1 MARGNIQTKVLCV
14 KKFGW
19 QRIAKDRMCF
29 GWELNNAEEH
39 TETTSTVSYNVTE
52 YSGKYEIT
60 PEVTHST
67 KVRIWLSFL
76 RDRDRFENLGSIA
89 LIELFYKLVFTVRR
103 ILSLIL
109 PVFAVIAAIIG
120 FLAGLEGGV
129 HPIVLWFIGLTG
141 AWLLGIVLEVV
152 LARIAAAILRRK
164 Y

>member
-89 LIELFYKLVFTVRR
+89 LIELFYKLVF
-103 ILSLIL
+103 
-109 PVFAVIAAIIG
+109 AVIAAIIG